1 MQWDRSPRS
10 RGGQVGSPSAAHAEP
25 QGDLSLART
34 HAPVPRR
41 LLGAGNPLFCVM
53 LMRPLSSRARSWT
66 SWRMESGEALPTVDG
81 MRHGGTLAV
90 PSRVSPS
97 LRAPHTV
104 RAASLGRLIFV
115 SR

>member
-1 MQWDRSPRS
+1 MGPKSPESGQTSRQSVSCVRRAARRSEPRS
-10 RGGQVGSPSAAHAEP
+10 SA
-25 QGDLSLART
+25 RIC
-34 HAPVPRR
+34 PRR

-53 LMRPLSSRARSWT
+53 LMRPLFSRARSWT

-81 MRHGGTLAV
+81 IGHGGTLAV